1 MLNTRARKKE
11 YKQMATPAQTAANRR
26 NAQSSTGPSTA
37 EGKAAV
43 RLNSLTHGLRAQ
55 DALLPGEDEK
65 AFQQI
70 SQAFYQQHSPEGAS
84 ELFCVEKMI
93 ISFWRNRRIAKIE
106 TDIFMNFYPSQPETY
121 GDMNGVL
128 GRSFTIDSLGQ
139 DNFCRLARY
148 ESSLDR
154 AFYRA
159 SKELQTLQKTRIGFA
174 RQNENQHPNQPKP
187 AVSSAQAAQ
196 SPTITTETAAAPP
209 KRYRLEPNGKLFQLP
224 SALPPTAHA
233 ATIIK

>member
-1 MLNTRARKKE
+1 
-11 YKQMATPAQTAANRR
+11 MATPAQTAANRR
-26 NAQSSTGPSTA
+26 NAQHSTGPRTV

-43 RLNSLTHGLRAQ
+43 RLNSLTHGLRTH

-65 AFQQI
+65 ALKEI
-70 SQAFYQQHSPEGAS
+70 SEAFNLQHQPEGPA

-93 ISFWRNRRIAKIE
+93 LSFWRNRRIAKIE
-106 TDIFMNFYPSQPETY
+106 NDLYMQFYPIRPQNQAE
-121 GDMNGVL
+121 MEGVL
-128 GRSFTIDSLGQ
+128 GKSFAMDSLGQ

-148 ESSLDR
+148 ESSIDR

-174 RQNENQHPNQPKP
+174 RQNDKQPEP
-187 AVSSAQAAQ
+187 QAAQ
-196 SPTITTETAAAPP
+196 PPEPQPITTPEPPATPP
-209 KRYRLEPNGKLFQLP
+209 KRYSLQPNGKLIQLP
-224 SALPPTAHA
+224 SALPPTPHA